1 MKSQPSLWQ
10 VGIILVA
17 GVLAVSAAAV
27 LIRLSIEA
35 AGTRSVGFSLF
46 VAATRLTIA
55 ALIFLPAWGGVFP
68 PSSQQS
74 IQPRA
79 FVFAVGAGVALALHF
94 ATWITSLSFTT
105 IAASTTIV
113 TTNPVWVALLSWFWL
128 RERPSNLTMIGI
140 ALALTGGII
149 IAFGDT
155 STTTTAS
162 NPLLGDFLALLGSWG
177 ASCYLL
183 LGQQAQKR
191 GLGTSSY
198 VAIAYTT
205 AAVVLIPLPL
215 FFGTGYTG
223 YPWAVYGYIGLMAVL
238 SQVIGHTTLNW
249 AVQWIS
255 PTLVTLAI
263 LFEPISSSILGYF
276 IFQEVPK
283 NSVLFGALIVLV
295 GVAIAVREEHRK
307 HYS

>member
-10 VGIILVA
+10 VGIILMV

-35 AGTRSVGFSLF
+35 AGIRSVGFSLF
-46 VAATRLTIA
+46 MAATRLSIA
-55 ALIFLPAWGGVFP
+55 ALIFLPAWKGI
-68 PSSQQS
+68 SRQS
-74 IQPRA
+74 LQPQA
-79 FVFAVGAGVALALHF
+79 LVFALGAGVALALHF

-128 RERPSNLTMIGI
+128 RERPSNLTIIGI

-155 STTTTAS
+155 STTDTAS
-162 NPLLGDFLALLGSWG
+162 NPLLGNFLALLGSWG
-177 ASCYLL
+177 ASIYLL

-191 GLGTSSY
+191 GLGTGSY

-215 FFGTGYTG
+215 IFGTSYTG
-223 YPWAVYGYIGLMAVL
+223 YPWAVYGYIGLMAIL

-276 IFQEVPK
+276 IFQEVPP

-295 GVAIAVREEHRK
+295 GVAIAIREEHHK